1 MALLEAQDLTLAYD
15 ALNIVD
21 ELSLRLPAGEVTI
34 IVGANGC
41 GKSTLLRGLSRLLKP
56 AGGKVLLNGED
67 IHTRPAREV
76 AKLLGLLPQIPTAPD
91 GITVREL
98 IGRGRYPHQGWFKR
112 FSSEDEAAVARAMAV
127 TGTTDLAERPIDELS
142 GGQRQRVWIAM
153 ALAQET
159 ELLLLDEPTTYL
171 DVAHQLEVL
180 DVISELNRTR
190 GTTVVIVLHDL
201 NLAARYADHLVA
213 LKEGKIVAA
222 GHPAAVV
229 TEEMVKN
236 VFGMPCRVIPDPVA
250 GTPLVLPI
258 GRHRVLRAESV
269 LAAKGIHRTTNPDA
283 RLDAGPVPSA
293 APAPPAADAQPA
305 RKAKGSAGPEAG
317 GVGNAATG
325 VLADASAGTVAEAAK
340 RETPVPAGDQAPQR
354 AEEIS
359 EMLAF
364 ATHVVAVQEI
374 GENFKRITLSGA
386 DLAHFGAGDSPL
398 DLRIKLMIQPAAEPG
413 TPKAGLPAEFGS
425 LRPGA
430 WLSRAQATGWYRR
443 WLALPAESRG
453 AMRTYTVRALRPAG
467 HRDNRGSDAEIDI
480 DFVLHLR
487 TENGK
492 LTGGPATVW
501 AARAMAGDG
510 LLLLGPNAA
519 LCGPDYGGIEFR
531 PGSAKRILLAG
542 DETAAP
548 AICSILES
556 LPAGITGHALI
567 EVPDTGDIQ
576 GSSTRSGVS
585 VQWLPR
591 GSHPHG
597 ELLAAAVRDVVAI
610 PAAGA
615 VMPGADPEDVD
626 VDTQILWETATASTQ
641 PFYAW
646 LAGEAEMIKGM
657 RRYLVREAGMDRKQV
672 AFMGYW
678 RRGKSEN

>member
-15 ALNIVD
+15 AVSIVD
-21 ELSLRLPAGEVTI
+21 ELSLALPAGEVTI

-41 GKSTLLRGLSRLLKP
+41 GKSTLLRGLARLLKP

-67 IHTRPAREV
+67 IHSRPAREV
-76 AKLLGLLPQIPTAPD
+76 AKMLGLLPQTPTAPD

-112 FSSEDEAAVARAMAV
+112 WTSEDEAAVERAMTLTST
-127 TGTTDLAERPIDELS
+127 TGLAERPVDELS

-201 NLAARYADHLVA
+201 NLAARYADHLIA

-229 TEEMVKN
+229 TEAMVKN

-258 GRHRVLRAESV
+258 GRHRVLRAETV
-269 LAAKGIHRTTNPDA
+269 LAANGIHRTQNPDA
-283 RLDAGPVPSA
+283 DLDAGP
-293 APAPPAADAQPA
+293 APAQDT
-305 RKAKGSAGPEAG
+305 EAG
-317 GVGNAATG
+317 TQDVQ
-325 VLADASAGTVAEAAK
+325 ASATAVDSASN
-340 RETPVPAGDQAPQR
+340 TPAGEATER

-359 EMLAF
+359 DMLAF
-364 ATHVVAVQEI
+364 ATQVVRIESI
-374 GENFKRITLSGA
+374 GSNFRRLTLAGK
-386 DLAHFGAGDSPL
+386 DLEHFGAGDAPL
-398 DLRIKLMIQPAAEPG
+398 DLRIKLMFTPDMDPAGGGDQLPAAFE
-413 TPKAGLPAEFGS
+413 S

-430 WLSRAQATGWYRR
+430 LLSRADATGWYRR

-453 AMRTYTVRALRPAG
+453 VMRTYTVRALREAG
-467 HRDNRGSDAEIDI
+467 HRDNCGSEPEIDI

-487 TENGK
+487 TEGGK

-501 AARAMAGDG
+501 AAQARLGDPI
-510 LLLLGPNAA
+510 LLLGPNAA
-519 LCGPDYGGIEFR
+519 LCGADYGGIEFR
-531 PGSAKRILLAG
+531 PGTAKRILLAG

-597 ELLAAAVRDVVAI
+597 ELLAAAVRDIVAI

-615 VMPGADPEDVD
+615 VLTGAEPEDVD
-626 VDTQILWETATASTQ
+626 IDEQILWETSTASTQ

-646 LAGEAEMIKGM
+646 LAGEASVIKDM
-657 RRYLVREAGMDRKQV
+657 RRYLVRDAGMDRKQV

-678 RRGKSEN
+678 RRGKSET

>member
-1 MALLEAQDLTLAYD
+1 MALLEAQELTLAYD
-15 ALNIVD
+15 AVSIVD
-21 ELSLRLPAGEVTI
+21 ELSLQLPAGEVTI

-41 GKSTLLRGLSRLLKP
+41 GKSTLLRGLARLLKP
-56 AGGKVLLNGED
+56 AGGQVLLDGAD

-76 AKLLGLLPQIPTAPD
+76 AKLLGLLPQTPVAPD

-98 IGRGRYPHQGWFKR
+98 VGRGRYPHQGWFKR
-112 FSSEDEAAVARAMAV
+112 WNAQDEAAVERALQL

-213 LKEGKIVAA
+213 LKHGKIVAA

-229 TEEMVKN
+229 TEDMVKN

-269 LAAKGIHRTTNPDA
+269 LAARGIYRTQPPSVESE
-283 RLDAGPVPSA
+283 LEPV
-293 APAPPAADAQPA
+293 AADADA
-305 RKAKGSAGPEAG
+305 DAD
-317 GVGNAATG
+317 ATG
-325 VLADASAGTVAEAAK
+325 GRGL
-340 RETPVPAGDQAPQR
+340 RR
-354 AEEIS
+354 AEEVS

-364 ATHVVAVQEI
+364 ATRVVDVSNV
-374 GENFKRITLSGA
+374 GKNFKRITFAGA
-386 DLAHFGAGDSPL
+386 DLEHFGAGDAPL
-398 DLRIKLMIQPAAEPG
+398 DLRIKLMIPPVPVHGSSVPGDAAG
-413 TPKAGLPAEFGS
+413 AALPDGFSS

-430 WLSRAQATGWYRR
+430 LLAEDEASGWYRR
-443 WLALPAESRG
+443 WLALPEEGRG
-453 AMRTYTVRALRPAG
+453 SMRTYTVRALRPAG
-467 HRDNRGSDAEIDI
+467 HRDNRGAEPELDI

-487 TENGK
+487 TEGGR

-501 AARAMAGDG
+501 AAQARTGDE
-510 LLLLGPNAA
+510 LLILGPNSA
-519 LCGPDYGGIEFR
+519 LCDASYGGIEFR
-531 PGSAKRILLAG
+531 PGSATRILLAG

-567 EVPDTGDIQ
+567 EVPTTEDIQ

-597 ELLAAAVRDVVAI
+597 ELLAGAVRATVAI

-615 VMPGADPEDVD
+615 VVTGADPEDVD
-626 VDTQILWETATASTQ
+626 VDETILWETSSASTQ

-646 LAGEAEMIKGM
+646 LAGEAGMIKEL
-657 RRYLVREAGMDRKQV
+657 RRYLVRDAGMDRKQV

-678 RRGKSEN
+678 RRGKSEG